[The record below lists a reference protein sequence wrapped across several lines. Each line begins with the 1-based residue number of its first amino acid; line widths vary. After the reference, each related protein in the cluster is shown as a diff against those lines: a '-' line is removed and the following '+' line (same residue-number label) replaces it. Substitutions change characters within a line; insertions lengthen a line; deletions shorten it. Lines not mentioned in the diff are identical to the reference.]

1 MCKEMALFFLGN
13 TINSLN
19 DGVTMLMVVQGS
31 TCAFTE
37 RMLRESGFRT
47 GLFTSPHL
55 LDVRERFRLNG
66 LVFGFSFDR
75 GSVLSLYVLETNF
88 ISLMAG

>member
-1 MCKEMALFFLGN
+1 
-13 TINSLN
+13 
-19 DGVTMLMVVQGS
+19 MLMAVQGS

-55 LDVRERFRLNG
+55 LDVRERFRFNG
-66 LVFGFSFDR
+66 LVFGFLCYD
-75 GSVLSLYVLETNF
+75 
-88 ISLMAG
+88 